1 MGSAQNRERTVHP
14 GVQRIVTDVRRTL
27 IKVAVGLAA
36 ILVLVVLII
45 RSARDVGAQ
54 PYTIPREHLAA
65 WKVAID
71 PAAAVSGVLLALR
84 PPSALAPPLFTQI
97 FSRSGQSLSGPESV
111 GMPLVLKSEFDRA
124 LTGAL
129 TPDALL
135 TMARDSGLESV
146 APRPLC
152 MASRR
157 VSQPGST
164 REVFFLRLEHAS
176 FEQFRRQIAERL
188 GASGNAGGFDVNSL
202 SPVII
207 VAATDASFGS
217 WLPLRGDAT
226 QDCRAAIEVQ

>member
-1 MGSAQNRERTVHP
+1 
-14 GVQRIVTDVRRTL
+14 L

-36 ILVLVVLII
+36 IAVLVVLIV
-45 RSARDVGAQ
+45 RSARDVSGQ
-54 PYTIPREHLAA
+54 PYTIPRDQLAA

-71 PAAAVSGVLLALR
+71 PASAASGVLLALR
-84 PPSALAPPLFTQI
+84 PPSTLGPPLFTQI

-111 GMPLVLKSEFDRA
+111 GMPLVLKSELD
-124 LTGAL
+124 GAAIGSFG
-129 TPDALL
+129 PDALL
-135 TMARDSGLESV
+135 TLARESGLESM

-164 REVFFLRLEHAS
+164 REVFFLRLEHAP
-176 FEQFRRQIAERL
+176 FDQFRRQLAERL
-188 GASGNAGGFDVNSL
+188 SAAGGTGSFDAKSL

-217 WLPLRGDAT
+217 WLPLRGEPT